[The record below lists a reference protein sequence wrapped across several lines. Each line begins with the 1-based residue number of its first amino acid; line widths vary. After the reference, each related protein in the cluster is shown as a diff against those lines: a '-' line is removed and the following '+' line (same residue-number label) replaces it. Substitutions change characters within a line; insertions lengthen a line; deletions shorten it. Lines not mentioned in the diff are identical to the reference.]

1 MPPHFLG
8 RYLIVVST
16 NTCYYSE
23 NQVLGGVTT
32 RDMSLFETCHYSKI
46 QKFKNFEIAVSNMG
60 TILFKSDFFMV
71 CRKKKKKKLLP
82 KVTRI

>member
-1 MPPHFLG
+1 MLKSLG
-8 RYLIVVST
+8 GQMYLGQLSTYRIVAST

-46 QKFKNFEIAVSNMG
+46 QKFKNSKILKSRLVTWVLNLTSSN
-60 TILFKSDFFMV
+60 
-71 CRKKKKKKLLP
+71 
-82 KVTRI
+82 RIFSW

>member
-1 MPPHFLG
+1 MQFDDF
-8 RYLIVVST
+8 RDEYRIVAST

-60 TILFKSDFFMV
+60 FEPYFFKSDFFLVIM
-71 CRKKKKKKLLP
+71 
-82 KVTRI
+82 